1 MKIQFLNGGLANQAF
16 QYIFAR
22 YYELSHP
29 GDKMF
34 LDDSYFALHTVH
46 NGYELE
52 KVFGFRPHM
61 LSQCF
66 DEKVWAFILEER
78 QQGKSVPQILREQ
91 QAQIQMITET
101 GNYSH
106 FNPFD
111 GEVFPIPSNGYF
123 PEILEVPG
131 NTYYH
136 GYWINKDWF
145 MGYRET
151 FLGEFTFPVITDER
165 NLRYLEE
172 IQTSHSVSVHVRRGD
187 YVTLGWELDLGV
199 YQDGLR
205 RFVEQAQTRGQKDER
220 TSVQEPPQVQGQ
232 PQEPP
237 QALGQP
243 QTQVQERPQLQGQM
257 AAHRRASVED
267 GWHLFVFSDDIDW
280 CREHARQLGFG
291 LFPKITYVEG
301 NVRGENYRDL
311 QLMSQCEG
319 MILSNSAFSY
329 LAALLNTRR
338 RYTLNLS
345 DRVL

>member
-1 MKIQFLNGGLANQAF
+1 
-16 QYIFAR
+16 
-22 YYELSHP
+22 
-29 GDKMF
+29 
-34 LDDSYFALHTVH
+34 
-46 NGYELE
+46 
-52 KVFGFRPHM
+52 
-61 LSQCF
+61 
-66 DEKVWAFILEER
+66 
-78 QQGKSVPQILREQ
+78 
-91 QAQIQMITET
+91 
-101 GNYSH
+101 
-106 FNPFD
+106 
-111 GEVFPIPSNGYF
+111 
-123 PEILEVPG
+123 
-131 NTYYH
+131 
-136 GYWINKDWF
+136 

-187 YVTLGWELDLGV
+187 YVTLGWELESGA
-199 YQDGLR
+199 YRDGLQ

-220 TSVQEPPQVQGQ
+220 TSVQGQ